1 MLIFQVNPKELEE
14 KLTSTDWLFWNN
26 YLSGRVKEND
36 YVLLPSYIDYI
47 QDTDQ
52 PQENG
57 SLLILDDG
65 EEVEA

>member
-1 MLIFQVNPKELEE
+1 MLIFQVNSKELEE

-26 YLSGRVKEND
+26 YLAGRVKEND
-36 YVLLPSYIDYI
+36 YVLLPPYIDYI

-57 SLLILDDG
+57 NFLVIDDG